1 MSDCPSCGT
10 PQARPEQRFC
20 AKCGTNLA
28 AVEPPA
34 AYGQPSRITGPLFA
48 DDLPPPPQ
56 APPTY
61 AVPSYPP
68 AGPPPYPPAGPP
80 AYPPAGRPPPPG
92 QPPAPSPYDNRSSRR
107 RTSIV
112 LLVAAALV
120 AALIGAAGVVLLFAG
135 DDDNK
140 PDTAATDGANPRPT
154 KHTGGTSSPTAS
166 PTESE
171 TGEPR
176 AFRCW
181 DGGAPVSRP
190 GECSPP
196 FGAAGL
202 AWVFPS
208 STGSTC
214 SASVGAERAS
224 ETECTPDVGG
234 AAVRF
239 HYSEWRSRAALEAYY
254 GGNTVASIAAPAGR
268 DDLTALQVTSRE
280 SAVGYKVAL
289 YYADPSA
296 LWSVTI
302 YAADESQYL
311 SAVDQLDMRPFGQ
324 LRGKR
329 A

>member
-10 PQARPEQRFC
+10 PQARPDQRFC

-48 DDLPPPPQ
+48 DDLPPPPP

-61 AVPSYPP
+61 AAPQFPQ
-68 AGPPPYPPAGPP
+68 AA
-80 AYPPAGRPPPPG
+80 APPPPVQAPA
-92 QPPAPSPYDNRSSRR
+92 QPPPQPSAQPSYDGRSRRR
-107 RTSIV
+107 RTSVV

-120 AALIGAAGVVLLFAG
+120 AALIGAGGVVLLFGG
-135 DDDNK
+135 DDKSDSSAKDSAVGDKTKDSGGK
-140 PDTAATDGANPRPT
+140 P
-154 KHTGGTSSPTAS
+154 SPT
-166 PTESE
+166 PTPTPTQSE
-171 TGEPR
+171 TDEPGT
-176 AFRCW
+176 FQCW
-181 DGGAPVSRP
+181 NGGDLVTRP
-190 GECSPP
+190 AECPP
-196 FGAAGL
+196 PDGAAGL

-214 SASVGAERAS
+214 STSAGAERAS
-224 ETECTPDVGG
+224 EAECTPDVGG
-234 AAVRF
+234 DAVRF
-239 HYSEWRSRAALEAYY
+239 HYSEWRSRAALETYY
-254 GGNTVASIAAPAGR
+254 GGNTVAPIAAPGDR
-268 DDLTALQVTSRE
+268 DDLTALQVTSRD
-280 SAVGYKVAL
+280 SAVGYKVAI

-302 YAADESQYL
+302 YAADETEYL
-311 SAVDQLDMRPFGQ
+311 AAVDQLDMRPFGQ